1 MIFSK
6 FFFIEIHEK
15 HFTVYYRLFKYNLPK
30 KLGVTDSG
38 FKITPL

>member
-6 FFFIEIHEK
+6 KIFIEIHEK
-15 HFTVYYRLFKYNLPK
+15 HFMVYYRLSKCNLPK

-38 FKITPL
+38 F

>member
-6 FFFIEIHEK
+6 NFFIKIYEK
-15 HFTVYYRLFKYNLPK
+15 HFTVYYRLSKYVIYRK

-38 FKITPL
+38 F